1 MVLFPGEKSLSDPRK
16 YWVGMNLVKGIGAA
30 RLRVLLDRFG
40 SVEAIWEA
48 PSQSLYATGLSA
60 RLVENLLQVRAEVS
74 LDEIWDRLQSHGI
87 EVLTWEDE
95 GYPKRLMEIDQPPPV
110 LYVRGDLLPQDEF
123 SVAIVGTRRVTAY
136 GRQVAEN
143 VAGFLARNGLTVISG
158 MARGVDAVAHNAAL
172 DAGGRTLAV
181 LGNGVDRIYP
191 PEHRKLAE
199 MIMQNGA
206 LISDYPLG
214 TPPDSLNFP
223 ARNRIISGLAQ
234 AVVIVEAGDRS
245 GALITA
251 SFAAD
256 QGRDVFAVPGNVNAP
271 QSVGTN
277 RLIQQGAHPLVNPQ
291 EILETLNLTLV
302 NQHQEARVVLPADVN
317 EAQLL
322 RVITQ
327 EPVHIDEIC
336 NQTAMPIETIT
347 ATLAMMELK
356 GMVRQVGGMH
366 YISVREIQ
374 ADYESQEGVK

>member
-158 MARGVDAVAHNAAL
+158 MARGVDAVAHKAAL

>member
-271 QSVGTN
+271 QSVGTK

-327 EPVHIDEIC
+327 ELVHIDEIC
-336 NQTAMPIETIT
+336 NQTAMPVETIT
-347 ATLAMMELK
+347 ATLAMMELR

-374 ADYESQEGVK
+374 TDYDSQEGVK

>member
-74 LDEIWDRLQSHGI
+74 LNEIWDRLQSHGI
-87 EVLTWEDE
+87 EVLTWEDD

-123 SVAIVGTRRVTAY
+123 AVAIVGTRRVTAY

-158 MARGVDAVAHNAAL
+158 MARGVDAVAHKAAL

-245 GALITA
+245 DALITA

-256 QGRDVFAVPGNVNAP
+256 QGRDVFAVPGNVDAP
-271 QSVGTN
+271 QSVGTK
-277 RLIQQGAHPLVNPQ
+277 RLIQQDAHPLVNPQ

-374 ADYESQEGVK
+374 TDYESQEGVK